1 MYNNAV
7 GIMTNDPWYPWH
19 VQNINTY
26 AWISNE
32 LPSQKDLQVETGD
45 LLPNQDEVPGWPHI
59 WEKLV
64 NLRGLQINP
73 GPSKQ
78 LEISITV
85 DRKA

>member
-32 LPSQKDLQVETGD
+32 VPSQKDLQVETGD

-59 WEKLV
+59 WEKLERFTDKSSAFKV
-64 NLRGLQINP
+64 AGDFNHRW
-73 GPSKQ
+73 S
-78 LEISITV
+78 
-85 DRKA
+85 